1 MHESDTSERGTRQRL
16 QQAQP
21 QPAQAVGKDQKQEA
35 GHVEGFPVKESEKG
49 EDQPGPADVSPDPSL
64 VLDNA
69 RFTAGVVKLYEA
81 LLREPVPEEMLR
93 LVKEIGEQ
101 ERK

>member
-1 MHESDTSERGTRQRL
+1 MHESDTSERGTRERL

-21 QPAQAVGKDQKQEA
+21 QPAQAGQLD
-35 GHVEGFPVKESEKG
+35 GFPVKQSKKEEN
-49 EDQPGPADVSPDPSL
+49 QPGQADVSPDPSL

-69 RFTAGVVKLYEA
+69 RFAAGVVKLYEA
-81 LLREPVPEEMLR
+81 LLKEPVPEEMLR